1 MADVTRQQRR
11 QETRAQLKLGHS
23 LLARGLPITPRRD
36 EVIAAARLVGAK
48 LSERNNPRR
57 ASEAAQLAH
66 DLAEKSQSANPGKL
80 AIACRRGCHYCCHTF
95 VGILPAEA
103 FLLADAVKSGIC
115 AGLTPE
121 MVTTLGAPLEGLSP
135 DERIGRKLACPLL
148 VDGACSA
155 YRVRPLVCRQATS
168 LKLDDCIDEFEG
180 RNLGGRI
187 EISSVHLAH
196 ASNAH
201 VVLLAGL
208 RAADL
213 PETAYEL
220 ASALRIALTVPDAE
234 KRWLDGEDLFADLP
248 QKVARPPEVER
259 GVREIAAALNA

>member
-11 QETRAQLKLGHS
+11 QETRAQLKLGRS
-23 LLARGLPITPRRD
+23 LLTAGLPTSPRR
-36 EVIAAARLVGAK
+36 EEILATARLVGAK
-48 LSERNNPRR
+48 LAESDNPRR
-57 ASEAAQLAH
+57 ASEAARLAH
-66 DLAEKSQSANPGKL
+66 DLAERSLAANPGRL
-80 AIACRRGCHYCCHTF
+80 AIACRRGCQYCCYNF

-103 FLLADAVKSGIC
+103 FLIADALKTRACGT
-115 AGLTPE
+115 LTPE
-121 MVTTLGAPLEGLSP
+121 MVLALGEPLEGLGP
-135 DERIGRKLACPLL
+135 NERIGRKLACPLL

-168 LKLDDCIDEFEG
+168 LRLDDCIDEFEG
-180 RNLGGRI
+180 RNIGGRI

-201 VVLLAGL
+201 VVLLAAL

-213 PETAYEL
+213 PDTAYEL
-220 ASALRIALTVPDAE
+220 ASALRIALTVPNAE
-234 KRWLDGEDLFADLP
+234 KRWLQGEDLFASLC
-248 QKVARPPEVER
+248 QKVVRSAEVER